1 MRLISRKIILEYNE
15 EVVIK
20 SQVVRVGLKFALR
33 ILNNKFFNSPCE
45 LKNFPRSQT

>member
-1 MRLISRKIILEYNE
+1 MRLIFKKIILEYNE

-33 ILNNKFFNSPCE
+33 ILNNIFFNSQGE
-45 LKNFPRSQT
+45 LKNILRSQT